1 MEQTPFPWLEPKQL
15 AQETAVEVPVE
26 KPWMGI
32 LRRFKSPLIFVVV
45 GLVILV
51 VMTKQ
56 PVASTSDPTPTI
68 SVVAPVFP
76 VAKGE
81 MVVFE
86 TLRGFDVMKASVAK
100 AQQFQLV
107 SAGDLER
114 LKGHVRAKKNLA
126 PNKPLLWSDLVF
138 ATPGSQTQTP
148 SIQVHYSIQQ
158 SPNSKE
164 TQK

>member
-1 MEQTPFPWLEPKQL
+1 MEQTPFPWLEPKEISPQPTS
-15 AQETAVEVPVE
+15 ETKLER
-26 KPWMGI
+26 PWIAI
-32 LRRFKSPLIFVVV
+32 LRRVKSPLIFVVV

-56 PVASTSDPTPTI
+56 PVASTADPTPTI
-68 SVVAPVFP
+68 AVVAPVFP

-86 TLRGFDVMKASVAK
+86 TLRGFEVMKASVPK

-107 SAGDLER
+107 SSGDLER

-138 ATPGSQTQTP
+138 FSPGSQTQTP
-148 SIQVHYSIQQ
+148 SIQVHYSAQPA
-158 SPNSKE
+158 SNTKDA
-164 TQK
+164 QK

>member
-15 AQETAVEVPVE
+15 PQESALEPPIE
-26 KPWMGI
+26 KRWI
-32 LRRFKSPLIFVVV
+32 SVLRRFKSPLIFVVV

-56 PVASTSDPTPTI
+56 PVASTADPTPTI

-86 TLRGFDVMKASVAK
+86 TLRGFEVMKASVPK

-107 SAGDLER
+107 SSGDLER

-138 ATPGSQTQTP
+138 FSPGSQTQTP
-148 SIQVHYSIQQ
+148 SIQVHYSAQPA
-158 SPNSKE
+158 SNTKDA
-164 TQK
+164 QK